1 MEFRYDVIQLN
12 RLNWRDFAKKSNPV
26 AAALMAKV
34 NVAPSG
40 RARVKLECL
49 RLLVTLK
56 LNQAKTRLISG
67 FVDSYLK
74 LDGEQLARFEAEVRA
89 APFEQKEKVMEIVTS
104 WMEEGLRKG
113 RKEGEREGKR
123 KGIELGQIEA
133 TRDSILEILE
143 TRFSRVPSP
152 IRKTLKSI
160 EDRRRLK
167 LLLREAVTIPT
178 LKGFEQ
184 RLGNGQSRQ
193 RH

>member
-1 MEFRYDVIQLN
+1 M
-12 RLNWRDFAKKSNPV
+12 S
-26 AAALMAKV
+26 
-34 NVAPSG
+34 
-40 RARVKLECL
+40 KLKPILKRTLGAVFSDTSPGCTT
-49 RLLVTLK
+49 TLK
-56 LNQAKTRLISG
+56 LNQAKIKLISG

-74 LDGEQLARFEAEVRA
+74 LDGEQLEQFEAEVRA

-113 RKEGEREGKR
+113 RREGKR
-123 KGIELGQIEA
+123 EGKREGLELGQIEA
-133 TRDSILEILE
+133 TRDNILEILE
-143 TRFSRVPSP
+143 ARFSRVPSP
-152 IRKTLKSI
+152 IRKTVKSI

-184 RLGNGQSRQ
+184 LLSNGQSRQ

>member
-1 MEFRYDVIQLN
+1 M
-12 RLNWRDFAKKSNPV
+12 S
-26 AAALMAKV
+26 
-34 NVAPSG
+34 
-40 RARVKLECL
+40 KLKPILKRTLGAVFSDTSPGCTT
-49 RLLVTLK
+49 TLK
-56 LNQAKTRLISG
+56 LNQAKIKLISG

-74 LDGEQLARFEAEVRA
+74 LDGEQLEQFEAEVKA

-104 WMEEGLRKG
+104 WMEEGLRRG
-113 RKEGEREGKR
+113 RKEGKQEGIKAGIKEGKR
-123 KGIELGQIEA
+123 EGIELGQIEA

-152 IRKTLKSI
+152 IRKTVKSI

-184 RLGNGQSRQ
+184 LLGNGQSRQ